1 MAFPWQAA
9 AMVASAAANVW
20 SSERSNQ
27 SNERINEA
35 SLFNAHE
42 LQQNDFD
49 FQRQMWNDTNNY
61 NTPAA
66 MAQRYREAGINPYLA
81 MQNGSGVASA
91 QQQTGSGGSVPSML
105 PMHPIFS
112 SQDMSNVLGALVNM
126 AEYRKRSYEADMSQF
141 NRDHQ
146 EQQFL
151 QDLAKVAEDT
161 HYTKT
166 QRENAQFTLD
176 YLRARREQNLQRDAD
191 MDAITG
197 QQLQQIQNENSLF
210 ELRQDLLRANVKL
223 SQKQYS
229 VLEQEIRESKQ
240 RIAESVSRI
249 QSSNISNRKMLAEI
263 DNLAREETE
272 RILRNG
278 ILSKEFS
285 HYDENFK
292 NNQKQIKSAIQRNL
306 FFSLKSPFGFQVP
319 YQLDLE
325 GNGYNFMSG
334 SDPWRYVDYNP
345 KNTRW

>member
-126 AEYRKRSYEADMSQF
+126 AEYRKRSYEADISQF
-141 NRDHQ
+141 TRDHQ

-176 YLRARREQNLQRDAD
+176 YLRARRDQNLQRDAD

-249 QSSNISNRKMLAEI
+249 RLNVVSEQKANKEI
-263 DNLAREETE
+263 DVLIQDETDK
-272 RILRNG
+272 ILRNG
-278 ILSKEFS
+278 ILAKDYKN
-285 HYDENFK
+285 YDQSYK
-292 NNQKQIKSAIQRNL
+292 NKQNEIRSAIKRNL
-306 FFSLKSPFGFQVP
+306 RGEIRLGPASVPFTQWLDDDRSHSL
-319 YQLDLE
+319 YD
-325 GNGYNFMSG
+325 
-334 SDPWRYVDYNP
+334 
-345 KNTRW
+345 

>member
-249 QSSNISNRKMLAEI
+249 RLNAVSEQKANKEI
-263 DNLAREETE
+263 DVLIQDETDK
-272 RILRNG
+272 IIRNG
-278 ILSKEFS
+278 ILSKDYEN
-285 HYDENFK
+285 YDQSYRN
-292 NNQKQIKSAIQRNL
+292 KQNEIRSAIKRNL
-306 FFSLKSPFGFQVP
+306 RGDIRLGPVSVPFTQWLNDNRSHSL
-319 YQLDLE
+319 YD
-325 GNGYNFMSG
+325 
-334 SDPWRYVDYNP
+334 
-345 KNTRW
+345 

>member
-9 AMVASAAANVW
+9 AMVASAAANIW

-126 AEYRKRSYEADMSQF
+126 AEYRKRSYEADISQF

-166 QRENAQFTLD
+166 QRDNAQFTLD

-197 QQLQQIQNENSLF
+197 QQLQQIQNENSIF

-249 QSSNISNRKMLAEI
+249 RLNAVSEQKANKEI
-263 DNLAREETE
+263 DVLIQDETDK
-272 RILRNG
+272 IIRNG
-278 ILSKEFS
+278 ILSKDYEN
-285 HYDENFK
+285 YDQSYRN
-292 NNQKQIKSAIQRNL
+292 KQNEIRSAIKRNL
-306 FFSLKSPFGFQVP
+306 RGDIRLGPVSVPFTQWLDDNRSHSL
-319 YQLDLE
+319 YD
-325 GNGYNFMSG
+325 
-334 SDPWRYVDYNP
+334 
-345 KNTRW
+345 